1 MLKVKKLFTMVML
14 VMAFTFTNGLV
25 TNYISGNGVAHAA
38 TDCKAGGNE
47 GAALS
52 PGDLKKCDGVKDLND
67 RIFGF
72 AKVVAGIVLGFA
84 VLMIVYAG
92 FKYTTSQGD
101 PKVTEQAKMQ
111 IVSAGIGIG
120 IAMLAFIIVKVFE
133 NLM

>member
-25 TNYISGNGVAHAA
+25 TNYISGDGVAHAA
-38 TDCKAGGNE
+38 STCGAGGSTTVVKPN
-47 GAALS
+47 
-52 PGDLKKCDGVKDLND
+52 DVKNCDGVKDIND

>member
-25 TNYISGNGVAHAA
+25 TNYISGDGAVFAA
-38 TDCKAGGNE
+38 GDCGATKSEKAV
-47 GAALS
+47 LS
-52 PGDLKKCDGVKDLND
+52 PEKLKACEGVDDINQ

>member
-25 TNYISGNGVAHAA
+25 TNYISGDGVAHAA
-38 TDCKAGGNE
+38 ACGKGGAN
-47 GAALS
+47 GALK
-52 PGDLKKCDGVKDLND
+52 PGDVKGCEGVSDIND